1 MRSQNSVRNASMT
14 VICQIVNILLSFLC
28 RTFFIQLLSETYL
41 GLSGLFGDVLYLL
54 SVAELGIGT
63 AISFSMY
70 KPLTENN
77 QKEIGA
83 LMALYRKTY
92 HTIGVIVAVVGIVLT
107 PFIPAI
113 TRHPKVDHLLLYYFL
128 YVFNSVITYFFSYWQ
143 TIIMADEKAYICSV
157 YQYAFAIAQNIVQIF
172 IVLLTRNFLLYLLV
186 QVACTFLM
194 NFALALKA
202 KKMYPYVKQYE
213 KETLSDSAH
222 SEITKN
228 IKAMFLHR
236 IGGAVVN
243 GTDNILISIFTGLS
257 NVAVNFN
264 YILIFSTISGVITQ
278 IFNSITGSVGNLG
291 TLETK
296 QKSYR
301 VFQAINFAGFWMYSF
316 CSVSLFCLLNPF
328 MVLWTQKSMFFPLLT
343 VLVLVL
349 NFYTTGMR
357 QATLLFK
364 NALGLF
370 WYDRYKAIVE
380 ATVNLIASLILVHW
394 IGLPGIFL
402 GTLISTMTV
411 DFWVEPLV
419 LFRHGFCQSTASYF
433 KRYAG
438 YTVLTFVSGALTYC
452 LCSFLG
458 NGHLPSFI
466 GKCFVCTVVPNLF
479 YFLIFRKTNEF
490 QYLKSMVPFPAFLK
504 ARR

>member
-1 MRSQNSVRNASMT
+1 MRSKNSVRNVSVSA
-14 VICQIVNILLSFLC
+14 VWQIISILLSFLC
-28 RTFFIQLLSETYL
+28 RTFFIQMLTDTYL
-41 GLSGLFGDVLYLL
+41 GLSGLFSNVLYLL

-92 HTIGVIVAVVGIVLT
+92 HIIGVIVAVVGLALT

-113 TRHPKVDHLLLYYFL
+113 TGYPKVDHLLLYYLL

-143 TIIMADEKAYICSV
+143 TIILADEKAYICSV
-157 YQYAFAIAQNIVQIF
+157 YQYAFAIAQNFVQIF

-202 KKMYPYVKQYE
+202 KKMYPYVKQYD
-213 KETLSDSAH
+213 KETLSDSVH
-222 SEITKN
+222 SEIIKN

-243 GTDNILISIFTGLS
+243 GTDNILIAIFKGLGS
-257 NVAVNFN
+257 VAVNFN
-264 YILIFSTISGVITQ
+264 YTLIFSTINSVVTQ
-278 IFNSITGSVGNLG
+278 IFASITGSVGNLG

-328 MVLWTQKSMFFPLLT
+328 MILWTRKNMVFPLLT

-380 ATVNLIASLILVHW
+380 ATVNLIASLLLAHW

-438 YTVLTFVSGALTYC
+438 YTVLTFASGALTYY

-458 NGHLPSFI
+458 NSRLPSFV
-466 GKCFVCTVVPNLF
+466 GKCFVCAIVPNLF
-479 YFLIFRKTNEF
+479 YFIIFRRTREF
-490 QYLKSMVPFPAFLK
+490 QYLKSAVPLPAFLK
-504 ARR
+504 VR